1 MASFFGSDDGDD
13 SLQRIADRLDV
24 PADEQR
30 ILDRLDD
37 LDESINTV
45 VSAADLHRRGFRS
58 APAPD
63 ASPVEKVGAL
73 AQALNDDVVSLASS
87 DGDASGSIGRGEGE
101 LSSIAGDIAQSRA
114 PSDQTARKL
123 LDELAAPGG
132 PEAIR
137 DVLVDTIER
146 LERYQ
151 SLEESLTSTDDI
163 VRNPRN
169 TQREVERADDGP
181 VADVVVNLIETLTE
195 ARDRLDTVES
205 GRDRLAE
212 AVDAAAEQRD
222 IKGEDSLDRA
232 KRLQT
237 SLEDGR
243 QASTEADESALLGGA
258 AAADLDPESRI
269 ADELVEDLS
278 DPAANP
284 IPAVEAAVSALDRS
298 ETLRSVVAE
307 TDRDSVK
314 ALAETVQNRSE
325 SVNDPVADVVTTRA
339 SRLLSAI
346 ERASAA
352 NDAPVYAAERE
363 LRFYDK
369 TLLDSINSR
378 VGHNN
383 GVAVADARELGDR
396 VEERTTR
403 LKHEYVD
410 RLSDHNH
417 SIPMHFLQLAET
429 LTGKA
434 SEHRDSGEPEVA
446 LGFLRAVDALLD
458 GVEELY
464 ELNEFSMMLRRLRG

>member
-1 MASFFGSDDGDD
+1 MGSFFSSDDGDD
-13 SLQRIADRLDV
+13 SLQQIANRLDV

-45 VSAADLHRRGFRS
+45 VSAADLDRRSFGS

-63 ASPVEKVGAL
+63 ASPVEKASAL
-73 AQALNDDVVSLASS
+73 AQAIDDDVVSLASP
-87 DGDASGSIGRGEGE
+87 DGEASGRSGRDEGVP
-101 LSSIAGDIAQSRA
+101 SSIAGDIAQSRA
-114 PSDQTARKL
+114 PSDRTARKL

-146 LERYQ
+146 LERYR
-151 SLEESLTSTDDI
+151 SLENALTATDDI
-163 VRNPRN
+163 VQNPRN
-169 TQREVERADDGP
+169 TQREVERIDDGP
-181 VADVVVNLIETLTE
+181 VPDVVVNLIETLTE
-195 ARDRLDTVES
+195 TRERLDTVES
-205 GRDRLAE
+205 ERDRLAE
-212 AVDAAAEQRD
+212 AVNAVAEQRD
-222 IKGEDSLDRA
+222 IEGEDVLDCA
-232 KRLQT
+232 ETLQIRPRN
-237 SLEDGR
+237 SHR
-243 QASTEADESALLGGA
+243 ESAEEYGDAPFGGA
-258 AAADLDPESRI
+258 VAADLDPESRI
-269 ADELVEDLS
+269 ADELVENLS

-284 IPAVEAAVSALDRS
+284 IPAVEEAVSALDRS

-314 ALAETVQNRSE
+314 ELAEKVRNRAKSE
-325 SVNDPVADVVTTRA
+325 NDPVANAMATRA

-363 LRFYDK
+363 LRFYDE
-369 TLLDSINSR
+369 TLLDSINSGIDR
-378 VGHNN
+378 NN
-383 GVAVADARELGDR
+383 RPAEADARELGDH

-403 LKHEYVD
+403 LKREYVD

-417 SIPMHFLQLAET
+417 SIPMHFLRLAET
-429 LTGKA
+429 LADEA
-434 SEHRDSGEPEVA
+434 SEHREGGDPEVA
-446 LGFLRAVDALLD
+446 LGFLRAADALLD
-458 GVEELY
+458 GVEDLY